1 MPRKKFDRSIISKFT
16 TALDSYDDL
25 SSEIN
30 LKELIEQSFEAIE
43 RSVKKKAS
51 WNKIV
56 EILHNTI
63 GSDMDISP
71 NSVRNYY
78 LEIQRTRR
86 QEVGNKKSNS
96 LKNKQSKR
104 VKSTRELQK
113 SIAPVTELTPIIIDV
128 DTRDIPIIEQSE
140 SDQEEVVSAAINLT
154 TGTEPAD
161 IALEDEEAERIRIRR
176 EKYGSKITSD
186 VQEAYPNFN
195 FGPERK

>member
-56 EILHNTI
+56 EILHDTI

-104 VKSTRELQK
+104 VKSTRELQQ

-140 SDQEEVVSAAINLT
+140 FDQEEVVSAAINLRLFW
-154 TGTEPAD
+154 
-161 IALEDEEAERIRIRR
+161 I
-176 EKYGSKITSD
+176 
-186 VQEAYPNFN
+186 
-195 FGPERK
+195 